1 MGTHFSSTHSL
12 CLILTPC
19 LHHMTFEEKSYFA
32 YLLKIVISLPNCNFH
47 VASKI
52 IRSQRCRKAS
62 NKNLDALYYRHE
74 WFILLLRLHIHSSY
88 YKAQLCTNNKAKVFK
103 NWKTARSWSHVRDAF
118 KARWDWSAPV
128 QGLSPHS
135 RKRGGEGQKLTPQ
148 GTAIK
153 SIQKTHSKLWQEVC
167 ICHHLN

>member
-1 MGTHFSSTHSL
+1 MGTHFSLTHSL

-52 IRSQRCRKAS
+52 IRSQCCRKAS

-88 YKAQLCTNNKAKVFK
+88 YKAQLCTNNNKAKVFENCERQRGPEAMSEMHSK
-103 NWKTARSWSHVRDAF
+103 PGGTDQLQF
-118 KARWDWSAPV
+118 KASLP
-128 QGLSPHS
+128 
-135 RKRGGEGQKLTPQ
+135 
-148 GTAIK
+148 TAESVVGKDK
-153 SIQKTHSKLWQEVC
+153 SWPLREQL
-167 ICHHLN
+167 